1 MQMEK
6 CVPQGGVKN
15 SSEVAKAGDKKSH
28 IGA

>member
-6 CVPQGGVKN
+6 YVPQGGVKN
-15 SSEVAKAGDKKSH
+15 SSEVAKEGDKKSH